1 MTEAPDQIDQH
12 APVIAQQDILV
23 NAPLE
28 RLWDI
33 HTAVRGW
40 RAWQSDITTLQSS
53 AERLAAGVTFDWST
67 SGIDIHTT
75 VYRVNEA
82 SHETL
87 WAAPRKALRR
97 SIAGASRRK
106 WAARASAPRSL
117 GTVRRSVR
125 TCRVCSVRSTPRSW
139 LGWSDSRLAP
149 KAPLPPDRIALS
161 TDLWVQ
167 SHIGTRLER

>member
-12 APVIAQQDILV
+12 APVIARQDILV

-33 HTAVRGW
+33 HTTVRGW
-40 RAWQSDITTLQSS
+40 RAWQSEITTLQSS

-87 WAAPRKALRR
+87 WGGPAQGITAIHRWRFTAEVGGTRVRTEESWDGEAIRQDVPSMQRALDASLVAWLERLKARAESAAP
-97 SIAGASRRK
+97 
-106 WAARASAPRSL
+106 
-117 GTVRRSVR
+117 T
-125 TCRVCSVRSTPRSW
+125 
-139 LGWSDSRLAP
+139 
-149 KAPLPPDRIALS
+149 
-161 TDLWVQ
+161 
-167 SHIGTRLER
+167 